1 MEDNTVRGRVVSF
14 LMGRDKSDIG
24 ERIEKLRGKIRHHE
38 YRYYVLNDP
47 EISDAEFDELMQEL
61 EELEAEHPELV
72 TPDSPTQRVGGE
84 PLDSFDK
91 VRHSRPMLSLGNAFN
106 GGEVHDFAGRVY
118 RRAGR
123 SEIDFVVEHKIDG
136 LSAILTYED
145 GRLVRGATRGNGVVG
160 EDVTENLK
168 TIHSIPLRLRR
179 EIDIE
184 VRGEVFMHKDDF
196 SEMNERR
203 LDRGEEPFANP
214 RNAAAGSVRQLD
226 PRVAAG
232 RPLSFMAYTVI
243 NPGVNFSSHRET
255 LEMLQEAG
263 FKTNWHRCTSDLDE
277 IIAICEEWVEKRDNL
292 KFEIDGIVIKVDDL
306 SLRQELGATNKSPR
320 WAVAYKFPAQQKT
333 TMVKDIII
341 SVGRTGALTPTAVLE
356 PVEVDGSTV
365 SRATLHNEDEIR
377 RKDVRIG
384 DRVLIQK
391 AGDVI
396 PEVVR
401 VIKDQRT
408 GEEKEF
414 AMPDKCPVCGGEARK
429 EAGEAVLRCMN
440 VTGCPAQRRE
450 GILHFVSRNAMN
462 IEGVGP
468 AIVDQLL
475 ENDLVE
481 DYADLYYLEKAE
493 LIELERIA
501 EKSAENILDA
511 IENSKDRPLFRVIFA
526 LGIRHVGEGAARVL
540 VDHYSSMDELA
551 GAGRDELENIAEIG
565 PVIAQSIVDF
575 FSQKHNLQVIDKLRE
590 AGVNL
595 EKEKQE
601 EGEQFLEGY
610 TFVFTGALD
619 GYTRSE
625 ASELVNGAGGR
636 VTSSV
641 SGNTDYLVAGSNPG
655 SKYDRAQEL
664 GVEIL
669 DEGAFK
675 QLLNREFSPGVKD

>member
-1 MEDNTVRGRVVSF
+1 
-14 LMGRDKSDIG
+14 
-24 ERIEKLRGKIRHHE
+24 
-38 YRYYVLNDP
+38 
-47 EISDAEFDELMQEL
+47 
-61 EELEAEHPELV
+61 
-72 TPDSPTQRVGGE
+72 
-84 PLDSFDK
+84 
-91 VRHSRPMLSLGNAFN
+91 
-106 GGEVHDFAGRVY
+106 
-118 RRAGR
+118 
-123 SEIDFVVEHKIDG
+123 FVVEHKIDG

-145 GRLVRGATRGNGVVG
+145 GHLVRGATRGNGVVG

-196 SEMNERR
+196 AAMNERR

-255 LEMLQEAG
+255 LEMLEEAG
-263 FKTNWHRCTSDLDE
+263 FKTNWHHCTSDLDE

-511 IENSKDRPLFRVIFA
+511 IENSRDRPLFRVIFA

-551 GAGRDELENIAEIG
+551 GAGRDELENIDEIG

-641 SGNTDYLVAGSNPG
+641 SGNTDFLVAGSSPG

-675 QLLNREFSPGVKD
+675 QLLKREFSPGVRD

>member
-1 MEDNTVRGRVVSF
+1 R
-14 LMGRDKSDIG
+14 K
-24 ERIEKLRGKIRHHE
+24 
-38 YRYYVLNDP
+38 
-47 EISDAEFDELMQEL
+47 
-61 EELEAEHPELV
+61 
-72 TPDSPTQRVGGE
+72 
-84 PLDSFDK
+84 
-91 VRHSRPMLSLGNAFN
+91 
-106 GGEVHDFAGRVY
+106 
-118 RRAGR
+118 
-123 SEIDFVVEHKIDG
+123 
-136 LSAILTYED
+136 
-145 GRLVRGATRGNGVVG
+145 
-160 EDVTENLK
+160 
-168 TIHSIPLRLRR
+168 

-203 LDRGEEPFANP
+203 LDRGDEPFANP

-226 PRVAAG
+226 PRVAG
-232 RPLSFMAYTVI
+232 RRPLSFMAYTVI
-243 NPGVNFSSHRET
+243 NPGDNFSSHRET

-263 FKTNWHRCTSDLDE
+263 FKINWYRCTADVDE
-277 IIAICEEWVEKRDNL
+277 ITAICEEWTEKRDNL
-292 KFEIDGIVIKVDDL
+292 DFEIDGIVIKVDDL
-306 SLRQELGATNKSPR
+306 SLREELGATNKSPR
-320 WAVAYKFPAQQKT
+320 WAVAYKFPAQKKT
-333 TMVKDIII
+333 TTVKKIII

-401 VIKDQRT
+401 VIKEQRT
-408 GEEKEF
+408 GEEEVF
-414 AMPDKCPVCGGEARK
+414 EMPERCPVCGGEARK

-481 DYADLYYLEKAE
+481 DYADLYYIKKDE
-493 LIELERIA
+493 LIALERIA
-501 EKSAENILDA
+501 EKSAQNILEA
-511 IENSKDRPLFRVIFA
+511 IESSRDRPLFRVIFA
-526 LGIRHVGEGAARVL
+526 LGIRHAGEGAARVL
-540 VDHYSSMDELA
+540 VDHYSSIDELA
-551 GAGRDELENIAEIG
+551 GAEENELEAINEIG
-565 PVIAQSIVDF
+565 PVIARSIVDF
-575 FSQKHNLQVIDKLRE
+575 FGQKNNLAVIEKLRK

-595 EKEKQE
+595 EKEE
-601 EGEQFLEGY
+601 EEVGEQFLEGY

-625 ASELVNGAGGR
+625 ASELVRNAGGS

-641 SGNTDYLVAGSNPG
+641 SGNTDFLVVGSSPG
-655 SKYDRAQEL
+655 SKYDRAQDL

-669 DEGAFK
+669 EEDRFES
-675 QLLNREFSPGVKD
+675 LLNREFLPGERS